1 MHHLA
6 KKAAIAKYAPLH
18 TEGKTEEEIKEAI
31 AADEK
36 GYSPE
41 ELEEIYTAI
50 AVGVKTIE
58 QVVKEEAP
66 AKKAIYPLYDEW
78 SITPKAIAK
87 PQEYTGPA
95 EFVLTAVELLRPNV
109 KLEKHVADEM
119 NLQSHNSRRRFYPA
133 GSITNGNKE
142 TIKAK

>member
-6 KKAAIAKYAPLH
+6 KKAAIAKYGPLQS
-18 TEGKTEEEIKEAI
+18 EGKTEAEIKAAI

-41 ELEEIYTAI
+41 EAEEIFTAI
-50 AVGVKTIE
+50 AGNE
-58 QVVKEEAP
+58 PAAKEAAP

-78 SITPKAIAK
+78 SVTPKAIAK
-87 PQEYTGPA
+87 PQDYNGPA
-95 EFVLTAVELLRPNV
+95 EFILTAVELLRPNV

-142 TIKAK
+142 TITAK